1 MFEPIEI
8 TIVPTY
14 TYDKLDSYKAE
25 YIYNDAT
32 SESDN
37 IENLAPIINVENK
50 TGKELPNTGGMG
62 TVIFTVGGLAIIGI
76 MVGFSVMSKKKKKM

>member
-1 MFEPIEI
+1 M
-8 TIVPTY
+8 
-14 TYDKLDSYKAE
+14 
-25 YIYNDAT
+25 
-32 SESDN
+32 
-37 IENLAPIINVENK
+37 ENK